1 MLGRSW
7 TYEDVIDAEV
17 DVLLVVVED
26 VRNVSLRCSE
36 HGISVLA

>member
-26 VRNVSLRCSE
+26 VRNVDSE
-36 HGISVLA
+36 VFRAWD